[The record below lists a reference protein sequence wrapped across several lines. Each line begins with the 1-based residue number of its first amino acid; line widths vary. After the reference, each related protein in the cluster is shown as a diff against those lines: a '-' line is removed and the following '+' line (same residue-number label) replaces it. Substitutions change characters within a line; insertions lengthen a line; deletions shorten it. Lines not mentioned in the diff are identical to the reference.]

1 MNLEKL
7 FLEKTPLF
15 VFSSTRRLKHF
26 YLEQGEGFLPNAMS
40 MGSFFEQAFYIPNKK
55 KIPNSARLIL
65 MIDTIKAIAK
75 EKKSILEGLLLF
87 ENSFLGYLESTSFLF
102 DLFDE
107 LSSACI
113 KLNELSSKDIY
124 LDYEKHLEVLEMI
137 YDRYIKKLEGLG
149 FYDKIMQ
156 EKPAILKEFF
166 EHFSSIEW
174 HLDGFM
180 SVFERQC
187 LLEAAELVPITLHLS
202 CDKYNQKFL
211 EFLNLKLE
219 TDCDYS
225 IDFKTQ
231 KILSQTPKRQKIE
244 PKLYANS
251 SYLKQSALVLQTIE
265 EYLQKDNDPNKMA
278 IITPNA
284 DFLPFLKLLDK
295 NNNLNFAMGLGAKN
309 SPYYTELVKILEN
322 LETSG
327 FDLSTSPLLDLE
339 NLTLALLEQQSS
351 KEKAPL
357 KEAHSQIMHQYH
369 LLKDTLKNYSLK
381 DLLHLY
387 LQEFEANFRLDDSS
401 GGKIQVMDTLETR
414 GMQFDKI
421 VIVDFNETCV
431 PSLKDCDLFLNSAL
445 RKSLNLPTLLD
456 KKNLQKHYYYQL
468 FKNSKE
474 ITLSYIESETSK
486 VSNMLLEL
494 NLHIEPIKDA
504 YTLFAPSLSKD
515 YQEEEIK
522 AAIPKDF
529 SFSASSLNAFLT
541 CKRRFYYHYMKRFK
555 ESPKDESN
563 SAVGSLL
570 HELLKEAYEKDKNP
584 YVLEERLIW
593 LLETRENITP
603 KERLDTLVALKKIQA
618 FYLKEK
624 ERFNTKIKIL
634 DLEKSFETIIQGIV
648 FKGRIDRIDK
658 TADNEMILLDYKFKN
673 DLKLDNM
680 SKTQRGGLSPIE
692 IAQIST
698 DYQMAIEIA
707 QISTDYQ
714 MAIYAFAL
722 KNLGYKEPI
731 KAFFYDLRKG
741 ELLEED
747 ELILQAKMDH
757 LEFSLIPKL
766 KQEIDFEKT
775 SEAKDC
781 EYCSFKDMC
790 NR

>member
-7 FLEKTPLF
+7 FSQKTPLF

-40 MGSFFEQAFYIPNKK
+40 MGSFFEQAFYIPNQK

-113 KLNELSSKDIY
+113 KLNELSFKDIY

-137 YDRYIKKLEGLG
+137 YDRYVKKLEELG

-156 EKPAILKEFF
+156 KKPTILKEFF

-187 LLEAAELVPITLHLS
+187 LLEVAELVPITLHLS

-231 KILSQTPKRQKIE
+231 KILSQTFNDQKIE

-309 SPYYTELVKILEN
+309 SPYYTELVKILED
-322 LETSG
+322 LQTSG
-327 FDLSTSPLLDLE
+327 FDLSASPLLDLE
-339 NLTLALLEQQSS
+339 NLTLPLLEQQSS

-357 KEAHSQIMHQYH
+357 KETHSQIMHQYH
-369 LLKDTLKNYSLK
+369 LLKDTLQNYSLK

-401 GGKIQVMDTLETR
+401 GGKIRVMDTLETR

-421 VIVDFNETCV
+421 VVADFNETCV

-494 NLHIEPIKDA
+494 DLHIEPIKDA
-504 YTLFAPSLSKD
+504 YTLFAPSPLKD

-563 SAVGSLL
+563 STVGSLI

-584 YVLEERLIW
+584 YALEERLIQ
-593 LLETRENITP
+593 LLETKGNITP
-603 KERLDTLVALKKIQA
+603 KERLDTLIVLKKIQA
-618 FYLKEK
+618 FYVKEK
-624 ERFNTKIKIL
+624 ERFNAKIKIL
-634 DLEKSFETIIQGIV
+634 DLEKSFETTIQGV
-648 FKGRIDRIDK
+648 AFKGRIDRIDK
-658 TADNEMILLDYKFKN
+658 TADNEVILLDYKFKS

-680 SKTQRGGLSPIE
+680 SEKQRGGLSPIE
-692 IAQIST
+692 IAQIS
-698 DYQMAIEIA
+698 A
-707 QISTDYQ
+707 DYQ

-722 KNLGYKEPI
+722 KNLGYKGPI

-741 ELLEED
+741 KLLEEE
-747 ELILQAKMDH
+747 ELILQAKMDY
-757 LEFSLIPKL
+757 LKYSLIPKL

-775 SEAKDC
+775 PEVKDC

>member
-7 FLEKTPLF
+7 FSQKTPLF

-113 KLNELSSKDIY
+113 KLNELSFKDIY

-137 YDRYIKKLEGLG
+137 YDRYVKKLEELG

-187 LLEAAELVPITLHLS
+187 LLEVAELVPITLHLS

-231 KILSQTPKRQKIE
+231 KILSQTFNNQKIE

-251 SYLKQSALVLQTIE
+251 SYLKQGALVLQTIE

-309 SPYYTELVKILEN
+309 SPYYTELVKILED
-322 LETSG
+322 LQTSG
-327 FDLSTSPLLDLE
+327 FNLSGSALLDLE
-339 NLTLALLEQQSS
+339 NITLALLEQQSS

-369 LLKDTLKNYSLK
+369 LLKDTLQNYSLK

-401 GGKIQVMDTLETR
+401 GGKIRVMDTLETR

-474 ITLSYIESETSK
+474 MVLSYIESETSK
-486 VSNMLLEL
+486 ASNMLLEL
-494 NLHIEPIKDA
+494 DLHTEPIKDA
-504 YTLFAPSLSKD
+504 YTLFAPSPLKD

-529 SFSASSLNAFLT
+529 GFSASSLNAFLT

-584 YVLEERLIW
+584 YALEERLIW
-593 LLETRENITP
+593 LLETRENVTP
-603 KERLDTLVALKKIQA
+603 KERLDTLIALKKIQA

-624 ERFNTKIKIL
+624 ERFKAKIKIL

-658 TADNEMILLDYKFKN
+658 TADNEITLLDYKFKN

-680 SKTQRGGLSPIE
+680 SKTQRGGLSP
-692 IAQIST
+692 
-698 DYQMAIEIA
+698 IEIA

-747 ELILQAKMDH
+747 ELTLQAKMDH

-766 KQEIDFEKT
+766 KQEIVFEKT
-775 SEAKDC
+775 LEAKDC

>member
-55 KIPNSARLIL
+55 KIPNSARQIL

-113 KLNELSSKDIY
+113 KLNELSFKDIY

-137 YDRYIKKLEGLG
+137 YDRYIKKLEKLG

-231 KILSQTPKRQKIE
+231 KILSQTFNDQKIE

-251 SYLKQSALVLQTIE
+251 SYLKQGALVLQTIE

-284 DFLPFLKLLDK
+284 DFLPFLKLLDQ

-309 SPYYTELVKILEN
+309 SPYYTELVKILED
-322 LETSG
+322 LETSNLN
-327 FDLSTSPLLDLE
+327 LSGSALLDLE
-339 NLTLALLEQQSS
+339 NITLPLLEQQSS

-401 GGKIQVMDTLETR
+401 GGKIRVMDTLETR

-494 NLHIEPIKDA
+494 DLHIEPIKDA
-504 YTLFAPSLSKD
+504 YTLFAPSPLKD

-522 AAIPKDF
+522 ATIPKDF
-529 SFSASSLNAFLT
+529 GFSASSLNAFLT

-555 ESPKDESN
+555 ESPKDENN

-570 HELLKEAYEKDKNP
+570 HELLKEAYKKDKNP

-624 ERFNTKIKIL
+624 ERFNTEITIL
-634 DLEKSFETIIQGIV
+634 DLEKSFETIIQGVV

-658 TADNEMILLDYKFKN
+658 TADNEIILLDYKFKS

-680 SKTQRGGLSPIE
+680 SKTQREGLSPK
-692 IAQIST
+692 
-698 DYQMAIEIA
+698 EIA

-714 MAIYAFAL
+714 MAIYACAL
-722 KNLGYKEPI
+722 KNLGYKGPI

-741 ELLEED
+741 ELVEED

-775 SEAKDC
+775 LEVKDC

>member
-55 KIPNSARLIL
+55 KIPKSVRQIL

-113 KLNELSSKDIY
+113 KLNELSFKDIY

-137 YDRYIKKLEGLG
+137 YDRYIKKLEELG

-231 KILSQTPKRQKIE
+231 KILSQTFNDQKIE

-251 SYLKQSALVLQTIE
+251 SYLKQGALVLQTIE

-284 DFLPFLKLLDK
+284 DFLPFLKLLDQ

-309 SPYYTELVKILEN
+309 SPYYTELVKILEDLQTSDYN
-322 LETSG
+322 LSESA
-327 FDLSTSPLLDLE
+327 LLDLE

-357 KEAHSQIMHQYH
+357 KEVHSQIMHQYH

-401 GGKIQVMDTLETR
+401 GGKIRVMDTLETR

-445 RKSLNLPTLLD
+445 RQSLNLPTLLD

-474 ITLSYIESETSK
+474 MALSYIESETSK
-486 VSNMLLEL
+486 ASNMLLEL
-494 NLHIEPIKDA
+494 DLHTEPIKDA
-504 YTLFAPSLSKD
+504 YTLFAPTPLKD

-584 YVLEERLIW
+584 YALEERLIW

-603 KERLDTLVALKKIQA
+603 KERLDTLIALKKIQA
-618 FYLKEK
+618 FYVKEK

-634 DLEKSFETIIQGIV
+634 DLEKSFETIIQGV
-648 FKGRIDRIDK
+648 AFKGRIDRIDK
-658 TADNEMILLDYKFKN
+658 TADNEIILLDYKFKN

-680 SKTQRGGLSPIE
+680 TKRN
-692 IAQIST
+692 
-698 DYQMAIEIA
+698 
-707 QISTDYQ
+707 YQ

-747 ELILQAKMDH
+747 ELTLQAKMDH

-775 SEAKDC
+775 LEIKDC

>member
-7 FLEKTPLF
+7 FSQKNPLF

-107 LSSACI
+107 ISSACI

-137 YDRYIKKLEGLG
+137 YDRYVKKLEELG

-156 EKPAILKEFF
+156 EKPTILKEFF

-174 HLDGFM
+174 YLDGFM

-187 LLEAAELVPITLHLS
+187 LLEVAELVPITLHLS

-219 TDCDYS
+219 TDCNYS

-231 KILSQTPKRQKIE
+231 KILSQTFNDQKIE

-327 FDLSTSPLLDLE
+327 FDLSASPLLDLE

-401 GGKIQVMDTLETR
+401 GGKIRVMDTLETR
-414 GMQFDKI
+414 GMQFDKV

-486 VSNMLLEL
+486 ASNMLLEL
-494 NLHIEPIKDA
+494 DLHIEPIKDA
-504 YTLFAPSLSKD
+504 YTLFAPSPLKD

-529 SFSASSLNAFLT
+529 NFSASSLNAFLT

-584 YVLEERLIW
+584 YALEERLIW

-603 KERLDTLVALKKIQA
+603 KERLDTLIALKKIQA

-624 ERFNTKIKIL
+624 ERFKAKIKIL
-634 DLEKSFETIIQGIV
+634 DLEKSFETIIQGV
-648 FKGRIDRIDK
+648 LFKGRIDRIDK
-658 TADNEMILLDYKFKN
+658 TADNEIVLLDYKFKSE
-673 DLKLDNM
+673 LKLDNM
-680 SKTQRGGLSPIE
+680 SEKQRESLSPIE
-692 IAQIST
+692 IAQIS
-698 DYQMAIEIA
+698 A
-707 QISTDYQ
+707 DYQ

-722 KNLGYKEPI
+722 KNLGYKGPI

-741 ELLEED
+741 ELVEED
-747 ELILQAKMDH
+747 ELTLQAKMDH

-775 SEAKDC
+775 LEAKDC

>member
-7 FLEKTPLF
+7 FLEKAPLF

-26 YLEQGEGFLPNAMS
+26 YLEQGEGFLPSAMS
-40 MGSFFEQAFYIPNKK
+40 MGGFFEQAFYIPNKK

-137 YDRYIKKLEGLG
+137 YNRYIKKLEGLG

-174 HLDGFM
+174 HLDGFI

-231 KILSQTPKRQKIE
+231 KILSQTFNDQKIE

-265 EYLQKDNDPNKMA
+265 EYLQQDNDPNKMA

-284 DFLPFLKLLDK
+284 DFLPFLKLLDR

-309 SPYYTELVKILEN
+309 SPYYTELVKILED
-322 LETSG
+322 LETGG
-327 FDLSTSPLLDLE
+327 FDLSASPLLDLE

-351 KEKAPL
+351 KEKVPL
-357 KEAHSQIMHQYH
+357 KEVHSQIMHQYH
-369 LLKDTLKNYSLK
+369 LLKDMLQNYSLK

-401 GGKIQVMDTLETR
+401 GGKIRVMDTLETR

-494 NLHIEPIKDA
+494 NLPIEPIKDA
-504 YTLFAPSLSKD
+504 YTLFAPSPLKD

-658 TADNEMILLDYKFKN
+658 TADNEIILLDYKFKN

-680 SKTQRGGLSPIE
+680 SKTQRGGLSP
-692 IAQIST
+692 
-698 DYQMAIEIA
+698 IEIA

-747 ELILQAKMDH
+747 ELTLQAKMH
-757 LEFSLIPKL
+757 YLEFSLIPKL

>member
-7 FLEKTPLF
+7 FSQKTPLF

-26 YLEQGEGFLPNAMS
+26 YLEQGEGFLPSAMS

-55 KIPNSARLIL
+55 KIPNSTRQIL

-137 YDRYIKKLEGLG
+137 YDRYVKKLEELG

-156 EKPAILKEFF
+156 EKPTILKEFF

-174 HLDGFM
+174 YLDGFM

-187 LLEAAELVPITLHLS
+187 LLEVAELVPITLHLS

-231 KILSQTPKRQKIE
+231 KILSQTFNNQKIE

-251 SYLKQSALVLQTIE
+251 SYLKQGALVLQTIE

-284 DFLPFLKLLDK
+284 DFLPFLKLLDQ

-309 SPYYTELVKILEN
+309 SPYYTELVKILED
-322 LETSG
+322 LQTSD

-339 NLTLALLEQQSS
+339 SLTLALLEQQSS

-357 KEAHSQIMHQYH
+357 KEVHSQIMHQYH
-369 LLKDTLKNYSLK
+369 LLKDTLKNYNLK

-401 GGKIQVMDTLETR
+401 GGKIRVMDTLETR

-486 VSNMLLEL
+486 ASNMLLEL

-504 YTLFAPSLSKD
+504 YTLFAPSPLKD

-555 ESPKDESN
+555 ESPKDENN

-593 LLETRENITP
+593 LLETRKNITP

-624 ERFNTKIKIL
+624 ERFKAKIKIL
-634 DLEKSFETIIQGIV
+634 DLEKSFETIIQGVV

-658 TADNEMILLDYKFKN
+658 TADNEIILLDYKFKS

-680 SKTQRGGLSPIE
+680 SKTQRGGLSP
-692 IAQIST
+692 
-698 DYQMAIEIA
+698 IEIA

-741 ELLEED
+741 ELVEED

-775 SEAKDC
+775 LEVKDC

>member
-40 MGSFFEQAFYIPNKK
+40 MGNFFEQAFYIPNKK
-55 KIPNSARLIL
+55 KIPNSVRQIL

-137 YDRYIKKLEGLG
+137 YDRYVKKLEELG

-156 EKPAILKEFF
+156 EKPTILKEFF

-174 HLDGFM
+174 YLDGFM

-187 LLEAAELVPITLHLS
+187 LLEVAELVPITLHLS

-231 KILSQTPKRQKIE
+231 KILSQTFNDQKIE

-251 SYLKQSALVLQTIE
+251 SYLKQGALVLQTIE

-309 SPYYTELVKILEN
+309 SPYYTELVKILED

-327 FDLSTSPLLDLE
+327 FDLSASPLLDLE
-339 NLTLALLEQQSS
+339 NLTLPLLEQQSS

-369 LLKDTLKNYSLK
+369 LLKNTLKNYSLK

-401 GGKIQVMDTLETR
+401 GGKIRVMDTLETR

-474 ITLSYIESETSK
+474 VVLSYIESETSK
-486 VSNMLLEL
+486 ASNMLLEL

-504 YTLFAPSLSKD
+504 YTLFAPSPLKD

-555 ESPKDESN
+555 ESPKDENN
-563 SAVGSLL
+563 STVGSLL
-570 HELLKEAYEKDKNP
+570 HELLKEAYKKDKNP
-584 YVLEERLIW
+584 YSLEERLIQF
-593 LLETRENITP
+593 LETRENITP
-603 KERLDTLVALKKIQA
+603 KERLDTLVVLKKIQA

-624 ERFNTKIKIL
+624 ERFNAKIKIL
-634 DLEKSFETIIQGIV
+634 DLEKSFETIIQGVV

-658 TADNEMILLDYKFKN
+658 TADNEIILLDYKFKS

-680 SKTQRGGLSPIE
+680 SKTQREGLSP
-692 IAQIST
+692 
-698 DYQMAIEIA
+698 IEIA

-747 ELILQAKMDH
+747 ELTLQAKMDH

-775 SEAKDC
+775 LEVKDC

>member
-7 FLEKTPLF
+7 FLEKAPLF

-55 KIPNSARLIL
+55 KIPNNARLIL

-113 KLNELSSKDIY
+113 KPNELSSKDIY

-137 YDRYIKKLEGLG
+137 YDCYIKKLEELG

-156 EKPAILKEFF
+156 EKPTILKEFF

-187 LLEAAELVPITLHLS
+187 LLEVAELVPITLHLS

-231 KILSQTPKRQKIE
+231 KILSQTFNDQKIE

-251 SYLKQSALVLQTIE
+251 SYLKQGALVLQTIE

-322 LETSG
+322 LETSDL
-327 FDLSTSPLLDLE
+327 DLSGSALLDLE
-339 NLTLALLEQQSS
+339 NITLALLEQQSS

-357 KEAHSQIMHQYH
+357 KEVHSQIMHQYH

-401 GGKIQVMDTLETR
+401 GGKIRVMDTLETR

-445 RKSLNLPTLLD
+445 RQSLNLPTLLD

-486 VSNMLLEL
+486 ASNMLLEL
-494 NLHIEPIKDA
+494 NLHTEPVKDA
-504 YTLFAPSLSKD
+504 YTLFAPSPLKD

-555 ESPKDESN
+555 ESPKDENN

-570 HELLKEAYEKDKNP
+570 HELLKEAYEKYKTP
-584 YVLEERLIW
+584 HLLEERLIW

-618 FYLKEK
+618 FYKKER
-624 ERFNTKIKIL
+624 ERFNAEITIL
-634 DLEKSFETIIQGIV
+634 DLEKSFETIIQGVI

-658 TADNEMILLDYKFKN
+658 TADNEIILLDYKFKS

-680 SKTQRGGLSPIE
+680 SEKQRKSLSP
-692 IAQIST
+692 
-698 DYQMAIEIA
+698 IEIA

-747 ELILQAKMDH
+747 ELQAKMDH

-775 SEAKDC
+775 LEVKDC

>member
-26 YLEQGEGFLPNAMS
+26 YLEQGEGFLPSAMS

-55 KIPNSARLIL
+55 KIPNSTRQIL

-137 YDRYIKKLEGLG
+137 YKRYTKKLEELG

-156 EKPAILKEFF
+156 EKPTILKEFF

-180 SVFERQC
+180 SVFEKQC
-187 LLEAAELVPITLHLS
+187 LLEVAELVPITLHLS
-202 CDKYNQKFL
+202 CDKYNQRFL

-251 SYLKQSALVLQTIE
+251 SYLKQSALVLQSIE

-309 SPYYTELVKILEN
+309 SPYYTELVKILED

-327 FDLSTSPLLDLE
+327 FDLSASPLLDLE

-401 GGKIQVMDTLETR
+401 GGKIRVMDTLETR

-474 ITLSYIESETSK
+474 MALSYIESETSK

-494 NLHIEPIKDA
+494 DLPIEPIKDA
-504 YTLFAPSLSKD
+504 YTLFESTPLKD

-563 SAVGSLL
+563 STIGSLL

-584 YVLEERLIW
+584 YALEERLIQ
-593 LLETRENITP
+593 LLETKGNITP
-603 KERLDTLVALKKIQA
+603 KERLDTLIALKKIQA
-618 FYLKEK
+618 FYVKEK
-624 ERFNTKIKIL
+624 ERFKAKIKIL
-634 DLEKSFETIIQGIV
+634 DLEKSFETTIQGV
-648 FKGRIDRIDK
+648 AFKGHIDRIDK
-658 TADNEMILLDYKFKN
+658 TADNEIILLDYKFKN

-680 SKTQRGGLSPIE
+680 SEKQRGDLSPIE
-692 IAQIST
+692 IAQIS
-698 DYQMAIEIA
+698 A
-707 QISTDYQ
+707 DYQ

-722 KNLGYKEPI
+722 KNLGYREPI

-747 ELILQAKMDH
+747 ELVLQAKMDH

-775 SEAKDC
+775 LEVKDC

>member
-26 YLEQGEGFLPNAMS
+26 YLEQGEGFLPSAMS

-55 KIPNSARLIL
+55 KIPNSARQIL

-137 YDRYIKKLEGLG
+137 YDRYIKKLEKLG

-156 EKPAILKEFF
+156 KKPTILKEFF

-231 KILSQTPKRQKIE
+231 KILSQTFNDQKIE

-251 SYLKQSALVLQTIE
+251 GYLKQGALVLQTIE

-309 SPYYTELVKILEN
+309 SPYYTELVKILED

-327 FDLSTSPLLDLE
+327 FDLSASPLLDLE
-339 NLTLALLEQQSS
+339 SLTLPLLEQQSS

-357 KEAHSQIMHQYH
+357 KEVHSQIMHQYH
-369 LLKDTLKNYSLK
+369 LLKNTLKNYSLK

-401 GGKIQVMDTLETR
+401 GGKIRVMDTLETR

-486 VSNMLLEL
+486 ASNMLLEL
-494 NLHIEPIKDA
+494 NLHTEPIKDA
-504 YTLFAPSLSKD
+504 YTLFAPSPLKD

-563 SAVGSLL
+563 STVGSLL

-584 YVLEERLIW
+584 YALEERLIW

-603 KERLDTLVALKKIQA
+603 KERLDTLAALKKIQA

-634 DLEKSFETIIQGIV
+634 DLEKSFETIIQGVV

-658 TADNEMILLDYKFKN
+658 TADNEIILLDYKFKS

-680 SKTQRGGLSPIE
+680 SKTQRGGLSP
-692 IAQIST
+692 
-698 DYQMAIEIA
+698 IEIA

-747 ELILQAKMDH
+747 ELILQAKIDH

-775 SEAKDC
+775 LEAKDC

>member
-7 FLEKTPLF
+7 FSQKTPLF

-55 KIPNSARLIL
+55 KIPNSARQIL

-75 EKKSILEGLLLF
+75 EKKSLLEGLLLF

-137 YDRYIKKLEGLG
+137 YKRYIKKLEELG

-156 EKPAILKEFF
+156 EKPTILKEFF

-187 LLEAAELVPITLHLS
+187 LLEAAELAPITLHLS

-401 GGKIQVMDTLETR
+401 GGKIRVMDTLETR

-555 ESPKDESN
+555 ESPKDKSN

-584 YVLEERLIW
+584 YALEERLIQ

-603 KERLDTLVALKKIQA
+603 KERLDTLIALKKIQA

-634 DLEKSFETIIQGIV
+634 DLEKSFETTIQGVI

-658 TADNEMILLDYKFKN
+658 TADNEIILLDYKFKS

-680 SKTQRGGLSPIE
+680 NKTQRGGLS
-692 IAQIST
+692 S
-698 DYQMAIEIA
+698 IEIA

-722 KNLGYKEPI
+722 KNLGYKGPI

-775 SEAKDC
+775 LEAKDC

>member
-7 FLEKTPLF
+7 FLEKSSLF

-26 YLEQGEGFLPNAMS
+26 YLEQGEGFLPSAMS
-40 MGSFFEQAFYIPNKK
+40 MGSFFEQAFYIPNQK
-55 KIPNSARLIL
+55 KIPKSVRQIL

-75 EKKSILEGLLLF
+75 EKKSALEGLLLF

-113 KLNELSSKDIY
+113 KLNELSFKDIY

-137 YDRYIKKLEGLG
+137 YDRYVKKLEELG

-156 EKPAILKEFF
+156 KKPTILKEFF

-187 LLEAAELVPITLHLS
+187 LLEVAELVPITLHLS

-231 KILSQTPKRQKIE
+231 KILSQTFNDQKIE

-251 SYLKQSALVLQTIE
+251 SYLKQGALVLQTIE
-265 EYLQKDNDPNKMA
+265 EYLQENNDPNKMA

-284 DFLPFLKLLDK
+284 DFLPFLKLLDR

-309 SPYYTELVKILEN
+309 SPYYTELVKILED
-322 LETSG
+322 LETSDL
-327 FDLSTSPLLDLE
+327 DLSGSALLDLE
-339 NLTLALLEQQSS
+339 NLTIPLLEQQSS

-401 GGKIQVMDTLETR
+401 GGKIRVMDTLETR

-421 VIVDFNETCV
+421 VVADFNETCV

-474 ITLSYIESETSK
+474 VALSYIESETSK

-494 NLHIEPIKDA
+494 DLHIEPIKDA
-504 YTLFAPSLSKD
+504 YTLFETSPLKD

-555 ESPKDESN
+555 ETPKDESN

-570 HELLKEAYEKDKNP
+570 HELLKEAYEKDKTP
-584 YVLEERLIW
+584 YALEERLIW

-624 ERFNTKIKIL
+624 ERFNAKIKIL
-634 DLEKSFETIIQGIV
+634 DLEKSFETIIQGV
-648 FKGRIDRIDK
+648 TFKGRIDRIDK
-658 TADNEMILLDYKFKN
+658 DANNEIILLDYKFKS

-680 SKTQRGGLSPIE
+680 SEKQKKSLNP
-692 IAQIST
+692 
-698 DYQMAIEIA
+698 IEIA

-722 KNLGYKEPI
+722 KNLGYKDPI

-775 SEAKDC
+775 LEVKDC

>member
-7 FLEKTPLF
+7 FSQKTPLF

-55 KIPNSARLIL
+55 KIPNSARQIL
-65 MIDTIKAIAK
+65 MIGTIKAIAK

-137 YDRYIKKLEGLG
+137 YKRYIKKLEELG

-156 EKPAILKEFF
+156 EKPTILKEFF

-187 LLEAAELVPITLHLS
+187 LLEVAELVPITLHLS
-202 CDKYNQKFL
+202 CDQYNQKFL

-231 KILSQTPKRQKIE
+231 KILSQTPKHQKIE

-309 SPYYTELVKILEN
+309 SPYYTELVKTLED

-327 FDLSTSPLLDLE
+327 FDLSASPLLDLE
-339 NLTLALLEQQSS
+339 NLTLTLLEQQSS
-351 KEKAPL
+351 KEKASL
-357 KEAHSQIMHQYH
+357 KEVHSQIMHQYH
-369 LLKDTLKNYSLK
+369 LLKDTLTNYSLK

-401 GGKIQVMDTLETR
+401 GGKIRVMDTLETR

-474 ITLSYIESETSK
+474 MVLSYIESETSK

-504 YTLFAPSLSKD
+504 YTLFESTPLKD

-522 AAIPKDF
+522 ATIPKDF

-541 CKRRFYYHYMKRFK
+541 CKRRFYYHYIKRFK

-563 SAVGSLL
+563 SAIGSLL

-584 YVLEERLIW
+584 YALEERLIQ
-593 LLETRENITP
+593 LLETRGNITP
-603 KERLDTLVALKKIQA
+603 KERLDTLIALKKIQA
-618 FYLKEK
+618 FYVKEK
-624 ERFNTKIKIL
+624 ERFHAKIKIL
-634 DLEKSFETIIQGIV
+634 DLEKSFETTIQGV
-648 FKGRIDRIDK
+648 AFKGRIDRIDK
-658 TADNEMILLDYKFKN
+658 TADNEIVLLDYKFKSE
-673 DLKLDNM
+673 LRLDNM
-680 SKTQRGGLSPIE
+680 SEKQRGSLSPIE
-692 IAQIST
+692 IAQIS
-698 DYQMAIEIA
+698 A
-707 QISTDYQ
+707 DYQ

-722 KNLGYKEPI
+722 KNLGYKGPI

-741 ELLEED
+741 KLLEE
-747 ELILQAKMDH
+747 EPVLQAKMDY
-757 LEFSLIPKL
+757 LKSSLIPKL

-775 SEAKDC
+775 LEVKDC

>member
-7 FLEKTPLF
+7 FLEKAPLF

-40 MGSFFEQAFYIPNKK
+40 MGSFFEQAFYISNQK
-55 KIPNSARLIL
+55 KIPKNVRQIL

-75 EKKSILEGLLLF
+75 EKKSALEGLLLF

-113 KLNELSSKDIY
+113 KLNELSFKDIY

-137 YDRYIKKLEGLG
+137 YDRYVKKLEELG

-156 EKPAILKEFF
+156 KKPTILKEFF

-187 LLEAAELVPITLHLS
+187 LLEVAELVPITLHLS

-211 EFLNLKLE
+211 EFLSLKLE

-231 KILSQTPKRQKIE
+231 KILSQTFNDQKIE

-251 SYLKQSALVLQTIE
+251 SYLKQGALVLQTIE
-265 EYLQKDNDPNKMA
+265 EYLQENNDPNKMA

-284 DFLPFLKLLDK
+284 DFLPFLKLLDR

-309 SPYYTELVKILEN
+309 SPYYTELVKILED
-322 LETSG
+322 LETS
-327 FDLSTSPLLDLE
+327 DPNLSGSALLDLE
-339 NLTLALLEQQSS
+339 NITLALLEQQSS

-401 GGKIQVMDTLETR
+401 GGKIRVMDTLETR

-421 VIVDFNETCV
+421 VVADFNETCV

-474 ITLSYIESETSK
+474 VALSYIESETSK
-486 VSNMLLEL
+486 ASSMLLEL
-494 NLHIEPIKDA
+494 DLHIEPIKDA
-504 YTLFAPSLSKD
+504 YTLFETSPIKE

-541 CKRRFYYHYMKRFK
+541 CKRRFYYHYIKRFK
-555 ESPKDESN
+555 ETPKDESN

-570 HELLKEAYEKDKNP
+570 HELLKEAYEKDKTP
-584 YVLEERLIW
+584 YSLEERLIW
-593 LLETRENITP
+593 LLETRENVTP

-624 ERFNTKIKIL
+624 ERFNAKIKIL
-634 DLEKSFETIIQGIV
+634 DLEKSFETIIQGVI

-658 TADNEMILLDYKFKN
+658 DANNEIVLLDYKFKS

-698 DYQMAIEIA
+698 DYQMAI
-707 QISTDYQ
+707 YVR
-714 MAIYAFAL
+714 AL

-775 SEAKDC
+775 LEVKDC

>member
-40 MGSFFEQAFYIPNKK
+40 MGNFFEQAFYIPNKK
-55 KIPNSARLIL
+55 KIPNSVRQIL

-137 YDRYIKKLEGLG
+137 YDRYVKKLEELG

-156 EKPAILKEFF
+156 EKPTILKEFF

-174 HLDGFM
+174 YLDGFM

-187 LLEAAELVPITLHLS
+187 LLEVAELVPITLHLS

-231 KILSQTPKRQKIE
+231 KILSQTFNDQKIE

-251 SYLKQSALVLQTIE
+251 SYLKQGALVLQTIE

-309 SPYYTELVKILEN
+309 SPYYTELVKILED

-327 FDLSTSPLLDLE
+327 FDLSASPLLDLE
-339 NLTLALLEQQSS
+339 NLTLPLLEQQSS

-369 LLKDTLKNYSLK
+369 LLKNTLKNYSLK

-401 GGKIQVMDTLETR
+401 GGKIRVMDTLETR

-474 ITLSYIESETSK
+474 VVLSYIESETSK
-486 VSNMLLEL
+486 ASNMLLEL

-504 YTLFAPSLSKD
+504 YTLFAPSPLKD

-555 ESPKDESN
+555 ESPKDENN

-584 YVLEERLIW
+584 YALEERLIW

-603 KERLDTLVALKKIQA
+603 KERLDALVALKKIQA
-618 FYLKEK
+618 FYKKEQQ
-624 ERFNTKIKIL
+624 RFNTKIKIL
-634 DLEKSFETIIQGIV
+634 DLEKSFETIIQGVI

-658 TADNEMILLDYKFKN
+658 TADNEIILLDYKFKS

-680 SKTQRGGLSPIE
+680 SKTQREELSP
-692 IAQIST
+692 
-698 DYQMAIEIA
+698 IEIA

-747 ELILQAKMDH
+747 ELTLQAKMYH

-766 KQEIDFEKT
+766 KQEVDFEKT
-775 SEAKDC
+775 LEAKDC

>member
-7 FLEKTPLF
+7 FLEKAPLF

-40 MGSFFEQAFYIPNKK
+40 MGSFFEQAFYIPNQK
-55 KIPNSARLIL
+55 KIPKSVHQIL

-75 EKKSILEGLLLF
+75 EKKSVLEGLLLF

-113 KLNELSSKDIY
+113 KLNELSFKDIY

-137 YDRYIKKLEGLG
+137 YDRYVKKLEELG

-156 EKPAILKEFF
+156 KKPTILKEFF

-187 LLEAAELVPITLHLS
+187 LLEVAELVPITLHLS

-231 KILSQTPKRQKIE
+231 KILSQTFNDQKIE

-251 SYLKQSALVLQTIE
+251 NYLKQSALVLQTIE

-278 IITPNA
+278 IVTPNA

-309 SPYYTELVKILEN
+309 SPYYTELVKILED
-322 LETSG
+322 LETSDL
-327 FDLSTSPLLDLE
+327 DLSGSALLDLE
-339 NLTLALLEQQSS
+339 NITLALLEQQSS
-351 KEKAPL
+351 KEKVPL

-401 GGKIQVMDTLETR
+401 GGKIRVMDTLETR

-421 VIVDFNETCV
+421 VVADFNETCV

-474 ITLSYIESETSK
+474 VALSYIESETSK
-486 VSNMLLEL
+486 ASSMLLEL
-494 NLHIEPIKDA
+494 DLHIEPIKDA
-504 YTLFAPSLSKD
+504 YTLFAPSPLKD

-555 ESPKDESN
+555 ESPKDENN

-584 YVLEERLIW
+584 HALEERLIW

-624 ERFNTKIKIL
+624 ERFNAKIKIL
-634 DLEKSFETIIQGIV
+634 DLEKSFETIIQGVI

-658 TADNEMILLDYKFKN
+658 TADNEIILLDYKFKN

-680 SKTQRGGLSPIE
+680 SKTQRGDLSP
-692 IAQIST
+692 
-698 DYQMAIEIA
+698 IEIA

-747 ELILQAKMDH
+747 ELTLQAKMDH

-775 SEAKDC
+775 LEVKDC

>member
-26 YLEQGEGFLPNAMS
+26 YLEQGEGFLPSAMS

-55 KIPNSARLIL
+55 KIPNSARQIL

-137 YDRYIKKLEGLG
+137 YDCYIKKLEELG

-156 EKPAILKEFF
+156 EKPTILKEFF

-309 SPYYTELVKILEN
+309 SPYYTELVKILED
-322 LETSG
+322 LQKSG
-327 FDLSTSPLLDLE
+327 FDLSASPLLDLE

-401 GGKIQVMDTLETR
+401 GGKIRVMDTLETR

-474 ITLSYIESETSK
+474 MVLSYIESETSK

-494 NLHIEPIKDA
+494 DLPIEPIKDA
-504 YTLFAPSLSKD
+504 YTLFAPTPLKD

-541 CKRRFYYHYMKRFK
+541 CKCRFYYHYIKRFK

-563 SAVGSLL
+563 STVGSLL

-584 YVLEERLIW
+584 YTLEERLVQ
-593 LLETRENITP
+593 LLKTRENITP
-603 KERLDTLVALKKIQA
+603 KERLDALVALKKIQA
-618 FYLKEK
+618 FYVKEK
-624 ERFNTKIKIL
+624 ERFKAKIKIL
-634 DLEKSFETIIQGIV
+634 DLEKSFETTIQGV
-648 FKGRIDRIDK
+648 AFKGRIDRIDK
-658 TADNEMILLDYKFKN
+658 TADNEIILLDYKFKS

-680 SKTQRGGLSPIE
+680 SKTQRGGLGPIE
-692 IAQIST
+692 IAQIR
-698 DYQMAIEIA
+698 
-707 QISTDYQ
+707 TDYQ

-722 KNLGYKEPI
+722 KNLGYKGPI

-741 ELLEED
+741 ELVEE
-747 ELILQAKMDH
+747 EEPILQAKMH
-757 LEFSLIPKL
+757 YLESSLIPKL
-766 KQEIDFEKT
+766 KQEMVFEKT
-775 SEAKDC
+775 PEVKDC

>member
-7 FLEKTPLF
+7 FLEKAPLF

-26 YLEQGEGFLPNAMS
+26 YLEQGEGFLPSAMS
-40 MGSFFEQAFYIPNKK
+40 MGGFFEQAFYIPNKK

-137 YDRYIKKLEGLG
+137 YNRYIKKLEGLG

-231 KILSQTPKRQKIE
+231 KILSQTFNDQKIE

-265 EYLQKDNDPNKMA
+265 EYLQQDNDPNKMA

-309 SPYYTELVKILEN
+309 SPYYTELVKILED
-322 LETSG
+322 LETGG
-327 FDLSTSPLLDLE
+327 FDLSASPLLDLE
-339 NLTLALLEQQSS
+339 NLTLPLLEQQSS

-369 LLKDTLKNYSLK
+369 LLKDALQNYSLK

-401 GGKIQVMDTLETR
+401 GGKIRVMDTLETR
-414 GMQFDKI
+414 GMQFDKV

-474 ITLSYIESETSK
+474 MALSYIESETSK

-494 NLHIEPIKDA
+494 DLPIEPIKDA
-504 YTLFAPSLSKD
+504 YTLFAPTPLKD

-522 AAIPKDF
+522 ATIPKDF
-529 SFSASSLNAFLT
+529 SFSTSSLNAFLT
-541 CKRRFYYHYMKRFK
+541 CKRRFYYHYIKRFK

-584 YVLEERLIW
+584 YALEERLVQ
-593 LLETRENITP
+593 LLKTRENITP
-603 KERLDTLVALKKIQA
+603 KERLDTLIALKKIQA
-618 FYLKEK
+618 FYVKEK
-624 ERFNTKIKIL
+624 ERFKAKIKIL
-634 DLEKSFETIIQGIV
+634 DLEKSFETTIQGVV

-658 TADNEMILLDYKFKN
+658 TADNEMILLDYKFKSE
-673 DLKLDNM
+673 LKLDNM
-680 SKTQRGGLSPIE
+680 SKNQREGLSPIE

-698 DYQMAIEIA
+698 DYQ

-714 MAIYAFAL
+714 MAVYAFAL
-722 KNLGYKEPI
+722 KNLGYKGPI

-741 ELLEED
+741 ELLEE
-747 ELILQAKMDH
+747 EGLTLQAKMDH

-766 KQEIDFEKT
+766 KQEIVFEKT
-775 SEAKDC
+775 LEVKDC

>member
-137 YDRYIKKLEGLG
+137 YERYIKKLEELG

-309 SPYYTELVKILEN
+309 SPYYTELVKISED

-327 FDLSTSPLLDLE
+327 FDLSASPLLDLE
-339 NLTLALLEQQSS
+339 NLTLTLLEQQSS

-401 GGKIQVMDTLETR
+401 GGKIRVMDTLETR

-494 NLHIEPIKDA
+494 NLNIAPIKDA
-504 YTLFAPSLSKD
+504 YTLFAPSPLKD

-584 YVLEERLIW
+584 YALEERLIW

-624 ERFNTKIKIL
+624 ERFKAKITIL
-634 DLEKSFETIIQGIV
+634 DLEKSFETIIQGVV

-658 TADNEMILLDYKFKN
+658 TADNEIILLDYKFKS

-680 SKTQRGGLSPIE
+680 SKTQREGLSPIE
-692 IAQIST
+692 IAQIR
-698 DYQMAIEIA
+698 
-707 QISTDYQ
+707 TDYQ

-741 ELLEED
+741 ELVEED

-775 SEAKDC
+775 LEAKDC

>member
-55 KIPNSARLIL
+55 KIPNSVRQIL

-137 YDRYIKKLEGLG
+137 YDCYIKKLEELG

-187 LLEAAELVPITLHLS
+187 LLEVAELVPITLHLS

-284 DFLPFLKLLDK
+284 DFLPFLKLLDR

-309 SPYYTELVKILEN
+309 SPYYTELVKILED
-322 LETSG
+322 LQTSD
-327 FDLSTSPLLDLE
+327 FDLSASPLLDLE
-339 NLTLALLEQQSS
+339 NITLALLEQQSS

-369 LLKDTLKNYSLK
+369 LLKDTLQNYSLK
-381 DLLHLY
+381 DLLLLY

-401 GGKIQVMDTLETR
+401 GGKIRVMDTLETR

-486 VSNMLLEL
+486 ASNMLLEL
-494 NLHIEPIKDA
+494 NLHTEPIKDA
-504 YTLFAPSLSKD
+504 YTLFAPSPLKD

-563 SAVGSLL
+563 STVGSLL

-603 KERLDTLVALKKIQA
+603 KERLDTLIALKKIQA

-634 DLEKSFETIIQGIV
+634 DLEKSFETIIQGVI

-658 TADNEMILLDYKFKN
+658 TADNEIILLDYKFKN

-680 SKTQRGGLSPIE
+680 SKTQREGLSP
-692 IAQIST
+692 
-698 DYQMAIEIA
+698 IEIA

-747 ELILQAKMDH
+747 ELTLQAKMDH

-775 SEAKDC
+775 LEVKDC

>member
-55 KIPNSARLIL
+55 KIPNSARQIL

-113 KLNELSSKDIY
+113 KLNELSFKDIY

-137 YDRYIKKLEGLG
+137 YDRYIKKLEKLG

-187 LLEAAELVPITLHLS
+187 LLEVAELVPITLHLS

-284 DFLPFLKLLDK
+284 DFLPFLKLLDQ

-309 SPYYTELVKILEN
+309 SPYYTELVKILED

-327 FDLSTSPLLDLE
+327 FNLSASPLLDLE
-339 NLTLALLEQQSS
+339 SLTLPLLEQQSS

-401 GGKIQVMDTLETR
+401 GGKIRVMDTLETR

-474 ITLSYIESETSK
+474 IVLSYIESETSK

-494 NLHIEPIKDA
+494 DLHIEPIKDA
-504 YTLFAPSLSKD
+504 YTLFAPSPLKD

-584 YVLEERLIW
+584 YALEERLIW

-618 FYLKEK
+618 FYVKEK
-624 ERFNTKIKIL
+624 ERFKAKIKIL
-634 DLEKSFETIIQGIV
+634 DLEKSFETTIQGV
-648 FKGRIDRIDK
+648 AFKGCIDRIDK
-658 TADNEMILLDYKFKN
+658 TADNKIILLDYKFKS

-680 SKTQRGGLSPIE
+680 SKKQRGGLSPIE

-698 DYQMAIEIA
+698 DYQM
-707 QISTDYQ
+707 T
-714 MAIYAFAL
+714 IYAFAL
-722 KNLGYKEPI
+722 KNLGYKGPI

-757 LEFSLIPKL
+757 LEYSLIPKL

-775 SEAKDC
+775 LEVKDC

>member
-26 YLEQGEGFLPNAMS
+26 YLEQGEGFLPSAMS
-40 MGSFFEQAFYIPNKK
+40 MGSFFEQAFYIPDKK
-55 KIPNSARLIL
+55 KIPKNARLIL

-231 KILSQTPKRQKIE
+231 KILSQTFNDQKIE

-327 FDLSTSPLLDLE
+327 FDLSASPLLDLE
-339 NLTLALLEQQSS
+339 SLTLALLEQQSS

-401 GGKIQVMDTLETR
+401 GGKIRVMDTLETR

-486 VSNMLLEL
+486 ASNMLLEL
-494 NLHIEPIKDA
+494 DLHTEPIKDA
-504 YTLFAPSLSKD
+504 YTLFAPSPLKD

-555 ESPKDESN
+555 ESPKDENN

-570 HELLKEAYEKDKNP
+570 HELLKEVYEKDKNP
-584 YVLEERLIW
+584 YALEERLIW
-593 LLETRENITP
+593 LLETRENITS

-634 DLEKSFETIIQGIV
+634 DLEKSFETAIQGVV

-658 TADNEMILLDYKFKN
+658 TADNEIILLDYKFKN

-680 SKTQRGGLSPIE
+680 SKTQRGSLSP
-692 IAQIST
+692 
-698 DYQMAIEIA
+698 IEIA

-722 KNLGYKEPI
+722 KNLGYREPI

-741 ELLEED
+741 ELLEEE
-747 ELILQAKMDH
+747 ELTLQAKMDH

-775 SEAKDC
+775 LEAKDC

>member
-55 KIPNSARLIL
+55 KIPNSARQIL

-113 KLNELSSKDIY
+113 KLNELSFKDIY

-137 YDRYIKKLEGLG
+137 YDRYIKKLEELG

-187 LLEAAELVPITLHLS
+187 LLEVAELVPITLHLS

-284 DFLPFLKLLDK
+284 DFLPFLKLLDQ

-309 SPYYTELVKILEN
+309 SPYYTELVKILED

-327 FDLSTSPLLDLE
+327 FNLSASPLLDLE
-339 NLTLALLEQQSS
+339 SLTLPLLEQQSS

-401 GGKIQVMDTLETR
+401 GGKIRVMDTLETR

-474 ITLSYIESETSK
+474 IALSYIESETSK

-494 NLHIEPIKDA
+494 DLHIEPIKDA
-504 YTLFAPSLSKD
+504 YTLFAPSPLKD

-541 CKRRFYYHYMKRFK
+541 CKRRFYYHYIKRFK

-584 YVLEERLIW
+584 YALEERLIW
-593 LLETRENITP
+593 LLEIRENITP

-618 FYLKEK
+618 FYVKEK
-624 ERFNTKIKIL
+624 ERFKAKIKIL
-634 DLEKSFETIIQGIV
+634 DLEKSFETTIQGV
-648 FKGRIDRIDK
+648 AFKGCIDRIDK
-658 TADNEMILLDYKFKN
+658 TADNEIILLDYKFKS

-680 SKTQRGGLSPIE
+680 SKKQRGGLSPIE

-698 DYQMAIEIA
+698 DYQM
-707 QISTDYQ
+707 T
-714 MAIYAFAL
+714 IYAFAL
-722 KNLGYKEPI
+722 KNLGYKGPI

-757 LEFSLIPKL
+757 LEYSLIPKL

-775 SEAKDC
+775 LEVKDC

>member
-7 FLEKTPLF
+7 FLEKSPLF

-55 KIPNSARLIL
+55 KIPNSARQIL

-75 EKKSILEGLLLF
+75 EKKSVLEGLLLF

-137 YDRYIKKLEGLG
+137 YDRYVKKLEELG

-156 EKPAILKEFF
+156 KKPTILKEFF

-187 LLEAAELVPITLHLS
+187 LLEVAELVPITLHLS

-231 KILSQTPKRQKIE
+231 KILSQTFNDQKIE

-251 SYLKQSALVLQTIE
+251 SYLKQGALVLQTIE

-284 DFLPFLKLLDK
+284 DFLPFLKLLDQ

-309 SPYYTELVKILEN
+309 SPYYTELVKILED

-327 FDLSTSPLLDLE
+327 FDLSASPLLDLE

-401 GGKIQVMDTLETR
+401 GGKIRVMDTLETR

-494 NLHIEPIKDA
+494 NLHTEPIKDA
-504 YTLFAPSLSKD
+504 YTLFAPSPLKD

-584 YVLEERLIW
+584 YALEERLIW

-624 ERFNTKIKIL
+624 ERFKAKIKIL
-634 DLEKSFETIIQGIV
+634 DLEKSFETIIQGVI

-658 TADNEMILLDYKFKN
+658 TADNEIILLDYKFKS

-680 SKTQRGGLSPIE
+680 SKTQRGGLNP
-692 IAQIST
+692 
-698 DYQMAIEIA
+698 IEIA

-722 KNLGYKEPI
+722 KNLGYKDPI

-741 ELLEED
+741 ELVEED
-747 ELILQAKMDH
+747 ELTLQAKMDH

-775 SEAKDC
+775 LEVKDC

>member
-7 FLEKTPLF
+7 FSQKNPLF

-55 KIPNSARLIL
+55 KIPNSVRLIL

-137 YDRYIKKLEGLG
+137 YDRYIKKLEELG

-156 EKPAILKEFF
+156 EKPTILKEFF

-187 LLEAAELVPITLHLS
+187 LLEVAELVPITLHLS

-219 TDCDYS
+219 TDCDYC

-309 SPYYTELVKILEN
+309 SPYYTELVKILEDLQKSDFN
-322 LETSG
+322 LSG
-327 FDLSTSPLLDLE
+327 SALLDLE
-339 NLTLALLEQQSS
+339 NLTLPLLEQQSS
-351 KEKAPL
+351 KEKVPL

-369 LLKDTLKNYSLK
+369 LLKDTLQNYSLK

-401 GGKIQVMDTLETR
+401 GGKIRVMDTLETR

-474 ITLSYIESETSK
+474 IALSYIESETSK
-486 VSNMLLEL
+486 ASNMLLEL

-504 YTLFAPSLSKD
+504 YTLFAPSPLKD

-555 ESPKDESN
+555 ESPKDENN

-584 YVLEERLIW
+584 YALEERLIW

-603 KERLDTLVALKKIQA
+603 KERLDTLIALKKIQA

-624 ERFNTKIKIL
+624 ERFKAKIKIL
-634 DLEKSFETIIQGIV
+634 DLEKSFETAIQGVV

-658 TADNEMILLDYKFKN
+658 AADNEMILLDYKFKS

-680 SKTQRGGLSPIE
+680 NKTQREGLSP
-692 IAQIST
+692 
-698 DYQMAIEIA
+698 IEIA

-722 KNLGYKEPI
+722 KNLGYREPI

-741 ELLEED
+741 ELVEED
-747 ELILQAKMDH
+747 ELTLQAKMDH

-766 KQEIDFEKT
+766 KQEIVFEKT
-775 SEAKDC
+775 LEAKDC

>member
-7 FLEKTPLF
+7 FLEKSPLF

-26 YLEQGEGFLPNAMS
+26 YLEQGEGFLPSAMS
-40 MGSFFEQAFYIPNKK
+40 MGSFFEQAFYIPNQK
-55 KIPNSARLIL
+55 KIPNNARQIL

-75 EKKSILEGLLLF
+75 EKKSVLEGLLLF

-113 KLNELSSKDIY
+113 KLNELSFKDIY

-137 YDRYIKKLEGLG
+137 YDRYVKKLEELG

-156 EKPAILKEFF
+156 KKPAILKEFF

-187 LLEAAELVPITLHLS
+187 LLEVAELVPITLHLS

-231 KILSQTPKRQKIE
+231 KILSQTFNDQKIE

-251 SYLKQSALVLQTIE
+251 SYLKQSALVLQTTE
-265 EYLQKDNDPNKMA
+265 EYLQENNDPNKMA

-309 SPYYTELVKILEN
+309 SPYYTELVKILED
-322 LETSG
+322 LQTSDL
-327 FDLSTSPLLDLE
+327 DLSGSVLLDLE
-339 NLTLALLEQQSS
+339 NLTIPLLEQQSS
-351 KEKAPL
+351 KEKVPL

-401 GGKIQVMDTLETR
+401 GGKIRVMDTLETR
-414 GMQFDKI
+414 GMQFDKV
-421 VIVDFNETCV
+421 VIADFNETCV

-486 VSNMLLEL
+486 ASNMLLEL
-494 NLHIEPIKDA
+494 DLHIEPIKDA
-504 YTLFAPSLSKD
+504 YTLFETSPLKD

-541 CKRRFYYHYMKRFK
+541 CKRRFYYHYIKRFK
-555 ESPKDESN
+555 ESPKDENN
-563 SAVGSLL
+563 SAVGSLI
-570 HELLKEAYEKDKNP
+570 HELLKEAYEKNKP
-584 YVLEERLIW
+584 PHALEERLIQ

-618 FYLKEK
+618 FYKKER
-624 ERFNTKIKIL
+624 ERFNAKIKIL
-634 DLEKSFETIIQGIV
+634 DLEKSFETIIQGVI

-658 TADNEMILLDYKFKN
+658 TADNEIILLDYKFKN

-680 SKTQRGGLSPIE
+680 SKTQRGGLNP
-692 IAQIST
+692 
-698 DYQMAIEIA
+698 IEIA

-722 KNLGYKEPI
+722 KNLGYKDPI

-741 ELLEED
+741 ELVEED

-775 SEAKDC
+775 LEVKDC

>member
-7 FLEKTPLF
+7 FLEKSPLF

-26 YLEQGEGFLPNAMS
+26 YLEQGEGFLPSAMS

-55 KIPNSARLIL
+55 KIPNSARQIL

-137 YDRYIKKLEGLG
+137 YDRYIKKLEELG

-187 LLEAAELVPITLHLS
+187 LLEVAELVPITLYLS

-231 KILSQTPKRQKIE
+231 KILSQTFNDQKIE

-251 SYLKQSALVLQTIE
+251 SYLKQGALVLQTIE

-327 FDLSTSPLLDLE
+327 FDLSASPLLDLE
-339 NLTLALLEQQSS
+339 NLTLPLLEQQSS

-357 KEAHSQIMHQYH
+357 KEVHSQIMHQYH

-401 GGKIQVMDTLETR
+401 GGKIRVMDTLETR

-474 ITLSYIESETSK
+474 IALSYIESETSK
-486 VSNMLLEL
+486 ASNMLLEL
-494 NLHIEPIKDA
+494 DLHIEPIKDA
-504 YTLFAPSLSKD
+504 YTLFAPSPLKD

-529 SFSASSLNAFLT
+529 GFSASSLNAFLT

-584 YVLEERLIW
+584 YALEERLIW

-624 ERFNTKIKIL
+624 ERFKAKIKIL
-634 DLEKSFETIIQGIV
+634 DLEKSFETTIQGVV

-658 TADNEMILLDYKFKN
+658 TADNEIILLDYKFKN

-680 SKTQRGGLSPIE
+680 SKTQRGGLSP
-692 IAQIST
+692 
-698 DYQMAIEIA
+698 IEIA

-775 SEAKDC
+775 LEVKDC

>member
-40 MGSFFEQAFYIPNKK
+40 MGSFFEQAFYILNKK

-137 YDRYIKKLEGLG
+137 YNRYIKKLEELG

-156 EKPAILKEFF
+156 EKPTILKEFF

-174 HLDGFM
+174 YLDGFM

-187 LLEAAELVPITLHLS
+187 LLEVAELVPITLHLS

-219 TDCDYS
+219 TDCNYS

-231 KILSQTPKRQKIE
+231 KILSQTFNDQKIE

-251 SYLKQSALVLQTIE
+251 SYLKQGALVLQTIE

-309 SPYYTELVKILEN
+309 SPYYTELVKILED

-327 FDLSTSPLLDLE
+327 FDLSASPLLDLE
-339 NLTLALLEQQSS
+339 NLTLALLEQQNS

-357 KEAHSQIMHQYH
+357 KEVHSQIMHQYH
-369 LLKDTLKNYSLK
+369 LLKDTLKNYSFK

-401 GGKIQVMDTLETR
+401 GGKIRVMDTLETR

-486 VSNMLLEL
+486 ASNMLLEL

-504 YTLFAPSLSKD
+504 YTLFAQSPLKD

-541 CKRRFYYHYMKRFK
+541 CKRRFYYHYIKRFK

-563 SAVGSLL
+563 STIGSLL

-584 YVLEERLIW
+584 YALEERLIQI
-593 LLETRENITP
+593 LETRGNITP
-603 KERLDTLVALKKIQA
+603 KERLDTLIALKKIQA
-618 FYLKEK
+618 FYVKEK
-624 ERFNTKIKIL
+624 ERFKAKIKIL
-634 DLEKSFETIIQGIV
+634 DLEKSFETTIQGV
-648 FKGRIDRIDK
+648 LFKGRIDRIDK
-658 TADNEMILLDYKFKN
+658 TADNEIILLDYKFKS

-680 SKTQRGGLSPIE
+680 SEKQRGSLSPIE
-692 IAQIST
+692 IAQIS
-698 DYQMAIEIA
+698 A
-707 QISTDYQ
+707 DYQ

-722 KNLGYKEPI
+722 KNLGYKGPI
-731 KAFFYDLRKG
+731 KAFFYNLRKG
-741 ELLEED
+741 ELLEEE
-747 ELILQAKMDH
+747 ELTLQAKMDH

-766 KQEIDFEKT
+766 KQEINFEKT
-775 SEAKDC
+775 LEAKDC

>member
-1 MNLEKL
+1 MNFEKL

-55 KIPNSARLIL
+55 KIPNSARQIL
-65 MIDTIKAIAK
+65 MIDTIKAIVK

-113 KLNELSSKDIY
+113 KLNELSFKDIY

-137 YDRYIKKLEGLG
+137 YDCYIKKLEELG

-156 EKPAILKEFF
+156 EKPTILKEFF

-187 LLEAAELVPITLHLS
+187 LLEVAELVPITLHLS

-231 KILSQTPKRQKIE
+231 KILSQTFNDQKIE

-251 SYLKQSALVLQTIE
+251 SYLKQGALVLQTIE

-284 DFLPFLKLLDK
+284 DFLPFLKLLDQ

-309 SPYYTELVKILEN
+309 SPYYTELVKILEDLQTSDFN
-322 LETSG
+322 LSG
-327 FDLSTSPLLDLE
+327 SALLDLE
-339 NLTLALLEQQSS
+339 NITLALLEQQSS

-369 LLKDTLKNYSLK
+369 LLKNTLKNYSLK

-401 GGKIQVMDTLETR
+401 GGKIRVMDTLETR

-474 ITLSYIESETSK
+474 IALSYIESETSK
-486 VSNMLLEL
+486 ASNMLLEL
-494 NLHIEPIKDA
+494 NLNIVPIKDA
-504 YTLFAPSLSKD
+504 YTLFAPSPLKD

-522 AAIPKDF
+522 ATIPKDF

-541 CKRRFYYHYMKRFK
+541 CKCRFYYHYIKHFK

-570 HELLKEAYEKDKNP
+570 HDLLKEAYEKDKNP
-584 YVLEERLIW
+584 YALEERLIW

-624 ERFNTKIKIL
+624 ERFNAKIKIL
-634 DLEKSFETIIQGIV
+634 DLEKSFETIIQGVV

-658 TADNEMILLDYKFKN
+658 TADNEIILLDYKFKN

-680 SKTQRGGLSPIE
+680 SEKQRKSLRPK
-692 IAQIST
+692 
-698 DYQMAIEIA
+698 IA

-747 ELILQAKMDH
+747 ELVLQAKMDH
-757 LEFSLIPKL
+757 LEYSLIPKL

-775 SEAKDC
+775 LEAKDC

>member
-7 FLEKTPLF
+7 FLEKSPLF

-26 YLEQGEGFLPNAMS
+26 YLEQGEGFLPSVMS

-55 KIPNSARLIL
+55 KIPKSARQIL

-75 EKKSILEGLLLF
+75 EKKSALEGLLLF

-137 YDRYIKKLEGLG
+137 YNRYIKKLEELG

-187 LLEAAELVPITLHLS
+187 LLEVAELVPITLHLS

-231 KILSQTPKRQKIE
+231 KILSQTFNDQKIE

-251 SYLKQSALVLQTIE
+251 SYLKQGALVLQTIE

-295 NNNLNFAMGLGAKN
+295 NNNLNFAMGLGTKN
-309 SPYYTELVKILEN
+309 SPYYTELVKILED
-322 LETSG
+322 LQTSG
-327 FDLSTSPLLDLE
+327 FDLSASPLLDLE
-339 NLTLALLEQQSS
+339 SLTLPLLEQQSS

-357 KEAHSQIMHQYH
+357 KEVHSQIMHQYH
-369 LLKDTLKNYSLK
+369 LLKDVLQNYSLK

-401 GGKIQVMDTLETR
+401 GGKIRVMDTLETR

-486 VSNMLLEL
+486 ASNMLLEL
-494 NLHIEPIKDA
+494 NLHTEPIKDA
-504 YTLFAPSLSKD
+504 YTLFAPSPLKD

-555 ESPKDESN
+555 ESPKDENN

-584 YVLEERLIW
+584 YALEERLIW

-603 KERLDTLVALKKIQA
+603 KERLDTLIALKKIQA
-618 FYLKEK
+618 FYKKER
-624 ERFNTKIKIL
+624 ERFNAEIKIL
-634 DLEKSFETIIQGIV
+634 DLEKSFETTIQGVI

-680 SKTQRGGLSPIE
+680 SEKQRKSLRP
-692 IAQIST
+692 
-698 DYQMAIEIA
+698 IEIA

-722 KNLGYKEPI
+722 KNLGYREPI

-747 ELILQAKMDH
+747 ELVLQAKMDH

-775 SEAKDC
+775 LEVKDC

>member
-55 KIPNSARLIL
+55 KIPNNARLIL

-137 YDRYIKKLEGLG
+137 YNRYIKKLEELG

-156 EKPAILKEFF
+156 EKPTILKEFF

-231 KILSQTPKRQKIE
+231 KILSQTFNDQKIE

-251 SYLKQSALVLQTIE
+251 SYLKQGALVLQTIE

-309 SPYYTELVKILEN
+309 SPYYTELVKILED
-322 LETSG
+322 LETSDL
-327 FDLSTSPLLDLE
+327 DLSGSALLDLE
-339 NLTLALLEQQSS
+339 NLTIPLLEQQSS

-369 LLKDTLKNYSLK
+369 LLKNTLQNYNLK

-401 GGKIQVMDTLETR
+401 GGKIRVMDTLETR

-504 YTLFAPSLSKD
+504 YTLFAPSPLKD

-529 SFSASSLNAFLT
+529 NFSASSLNAFLT

-584 YVLEERLIW
+584 YALEERLIW

-634 DLEKSFETIIQGIV
+634 DLEKSFETIIQGVV

-658 TADNEMILLDYKFKN
+658 TADNEIILLDYKFKN

-680 SKTQRGGLSPIE
+680 SEKQRKSLSP
-692 IAQIST
+692 
-698 DYQMAIEIA
+698 IEIA

-741 ELLEED
+741 ELVEED
-747 ELILQAKMDH
+747 ELFLQAKMDH
-757 LEFSLIPKL
+757 LEFSLIPKF
-766 KQEIDFEKT
+766 KQEVDFEKT
-775 SEAKDC
+775 LEAKDC

>member
-26 YLEQGEGFLPNAMS
+26 YLEQGEGFLPSAMS

-55 KIPNSARLIL
+55 KIPKNARQIL

-107 LSSACI
+107 LSSAYI

-137 YDRYIKKLEGLG
+137 YDRYIKKLEELG

-187 LLEAAELVPITLHLS
+187 LLEVAELVPITLHLS

-309 SPYYTELVKILEN
+309 SPYYTELVKILED
-322 LETSG
+322 LQTSDC
-327 FDLSTSPLLDLE
+327 DLSGSALLDLE
-339 NLTLALLEQQSS
+339 NITLALLEQQSS

-401 GGKIQVMDTLETR
+401 GGKIRVMDTLETR

-421 VIVDFNETCV
+421 VVADFNETCV

-474 ITLSYIESETSK
+474 VALSYIESETSK
-486 VSNMLLEL
+486 ASNMLLEL

-504 YTLFAPSLSKD
+504 YTLFAPSPLKD

-541 CKRRFYYHYMKRFK
+541 CKRRFYYHYIKRFK

-563 SAVGSLL
+563 STVGSLL

-584 YVLEERLIW
+584 YSLEERLIW
-593 LLETRENITP
+593 LLETRENVTP

-624 ERFNTKIKIL
+624 ERFNAKIKIL
-634 DLEKSFETIIQGIV
+634 DLEKSFETIIQGVI

-658 TADNEMILLDYKFKN
+658 TADNEIILLDYKFKS

-680 SKTQRGGLSPIE
+680 SKTQREGLSPK
-692 IAQIST
+692 
-698 DYQMAIEIA
+698 EIA

-714 MAIYAFAL
+714 MAIYARAL

-757 LEFSLIPKL
+757 LEFSLISKL

-775 SEAKDC
+775 LEVKDC

>member
-1 MNLEKL
+1 M
-7 FLEKTPLF
+7 
-15 VFSSTRRLKHF
+15 
-26 YLEQGEGFLPNAMS
+26 
-40 MGSFFEQAFYIPNKK
+40 
-55 KIPNSARLIL
+55 
-65 MIDTIKAIAK
+65 
-75 EKKSILEGLLLF
+75 
-87 ENSFLGYLESTSFLF
+87 ESTSFLF

-113 KLNELSSKDIY
+113 KLNELSSKDVY

-137 YDRYIKKLEGLG
+137 YDRYIKKLEELG

-156 EKPAILKEFF
+156 EKPTILKEFF

-174 HLDGFM
+174 YLDGFM

-187 LLEAAELVPITLHLS
+187 LLEVAELVPITLHLS

-251 SYLKQSALVLQTIE
+251 SYLKQGALVLQTIE

-284 DFLPFLKLLDK
+284 DFLPFLKLLDQ

-327 FDLSTSPLLDLE
+327 FDLSASPLLDLE

-401 GGKIQVMDTLETR
+401 GGKIRVMDTLETR
-414 GMQFDKI
+414 GMQFDKV

-504 YTLFAPSLSKD
+504 YTLFATSPLKD

-541 CKRRFYYHYMKRFK
+541 CKRRFYYHYMKCFK

-584 YVLEERLIW
+584 YALEERLIW

-634 DLEKSFETIIQGIV
+634 DLEKSFETIIQGVV

-658 TADNEMILLDYKFKN
+658 TADNEIILLDYKFKS

-680 SKTQRGGLSPIE
+680 SKTQRGGLSP
-692 IAQIST
+692 
-698 DYQMAIEIA
+698 
-707 QISTDYQ
+707 ISTDYQ

-722 KNLGYKEPI
+722 KNLGYREPI

-747 ELILQAKMDH
+747 ELVLQAKMDH
-757 LEFSLIPKL
+757 LEYSLIPKL

-775 SEAKDC
+775 LEAKDC

>member
-7 FLEKTPLF
+7 FLEKSPLF

-26 YLEQGEGFLPNAMS
+26 YLEQGEGFLPSAMS

-75 EKKSILEGLLLF
+75 EKKSALEGLLLF

-113 KLNELSSKDIY
+113 KLNELSFKDIY

-137 YDRYIKKLEGLG
+137 YDRYVKKLEKLGL
-149 FYDKIMQ
+149 YDKIMQ
-156 EKPAILKEFF
+156 KKPTILKEFF
-166 EHFSSIEW
+166 EHFCSIEW

-187 LLEAAELVPITLHLS
+187 LLEVAELVPITLHLS

-231 KILSQTPKRQKIE
+231 KILSQTFNDQKIE

-251 SYLKQSALVLQTIE
+251 SYLKQGALVLQTIE

-284 DFLPFLKLLDK
+284 DFLPFLKLLDQ

-309 SPYYTELVKILEN
+309 SPYYTELVKILED
-322 LETSG
+322 LQTSD
-327 FDLSTSPLLDLE
+327 FDLSASPLLDLE
-339 NLTLALLEQQSS
+339 SLTLPLLEQQSS

-357 KEAHSQIMHQYH
+357 KEVHSQIMHQYH

-401 GGKIQVMDTLETR
+401 GGKIRVMDTLETR

-445 RKSLNLPTLLD
+445 RKSLNLPTLFD

-474 ITLSYIESETSK
+474 MVLSYIESETSK
-486 VSNMLLEL
+486 ASNMLLEL
-494 NLHIEPIKDA
+494 DLHTEPIKDA
-504 YTLFAPSLSKD
+504 YTLFAPTPLKD

-555 ESPKDESN
+555 ESPKDENN

-584 YVLEERLIW
+584 YSLEERLIW

-624 ERFNTKIKIL
+624 ERFNAKIKIL
-634 DLEKSFETIIQGIV
+634 DLEKSFETTIQGV
-648 FKGRIDRIDK
+648 AFKGRIDRIDK
-658 TADNEMILLDYKFKN
+658 TADNEIILLDYKFKN

-680 SKTQRGGLSPIE
+680 SEKQRKSLRP
-692 IAQIST
+692 
-698 DYQMAIEIA
+698 IEIA

-731 KAFFYDLRKG
+731 KTFFYDLRKG

-747 ELILQAKMDH
+747 ELVLQAKMDH

-775 SEAKDC
+775 LELKDC

>member
-7 FLEKTPLF
+7 FLEKSPLF

-26 YLEQGEGFLPNAMS
+26 YLEQGEGFLPSTMS

-55 KIPNSARLIL
+55 KIPKSVRQIL

-137 YDRYIKKLEGLG
+137 YDRYIKKLEELG

-156 EKPAILKEFF
+156 EKPTILKEFF

-187 LLEAAELVPITLHLS
+187 LLEVAELVPITLHLS

-231 KILSQTPKRQKIE
+231 KILSQTFNDQKIE

-284 DFLPFLKLLDK
+284 DFLPFLKLLDR

-309 SPYYTELVKILEN
+309 SPYYTELVKILEDLQTSDCN
-322 LETSG
+322 LSESA
-327 FDLSTSPLLDLE
+327 LLDLE
-339 NLTLALLEQQSS
+339 NLTLPLLEQQSS

-401 GGKIQVMDTLETR
+401 GGKIRVMDTLETR

-445 RKSLNLPTLLD
+445 RQSLNLPTLLD

-474 ITLSYIESETSK
+474 MVLSYIESETSK
-486 VSNMLLEL
+486 ASNMLLEL

-504 YTLFAPSLSKD
+504 YTLFAPTPLKD

-555 ESPKDESN
+555 ESPKDENN

-570 HELLKEAYEKDKNP
+570 HDLLKEAYEKDKNP
-584 YVLEERLIW
+584 YSLEERLIW

-618 FYLKEK
+618 FYTKEK
-624 ERFNTKIKIL
+624 ERFNAKIKIL
-634 DLEKSFETIIQGIV
+634 DLEKSFETIIQGVV

-658 TADNEMILLDYKFKN
+658 TADNEIILLDYKFKN

-680 SKTQRGGLSPIE
+680 SEKQRKSLRP
-692 IAQIST
+692 
-698 DYQMAIEIA
+698 IEIA

-741 ELLEED
+741 ELVEED

-766 KQEIDFEKT
+766 KKEIDFEKT
-775 SEAKDC
+775 LEVKDC

>member
-7 FLEKTPLF
+7 FLERTPLF

-55 KIPNSARLIL
+55 KIPNSARQIL

-137 YDRYIKKLEGLG
+137 YKRYIKKLEELG

-156 EKPAILKEFF
+156 EKPTILKEFF
-166 EHFSSIEW
+166 AHFSSIEW

-187 LLEAAELVPITLHLS
+187 LLEVAELVPITLHLS

-295 NNNLNFAMGLGAKN
+295 SNNLNFAMGLGAKN
-309 SPYYTELVKILEN
+309 SPYYTELVKILED

-327 FDLSTSPLLDLE
+327 FDLSASPLLDLE

-401 GGKIQVMDTLETR
+401 GGKIRVMDTLETR

-474 ITLSYIESETSK
+474 MALSYIESETSK

-494 NLHIEPIKDA
+494 DLPIEPIKDA
-504 YTLFAPSLSKD
+504 YTLFAPTSLKD
-515 YQEEEIK
+515 YQEEEIQ
-522 AAIPKDF
+522 ATIPKDF
-529 SFSASSLNAFLT
+529 SFSANSLNAFLT
-541 CKRRFYYHYMKRFK
+541 CKRRFYYHYIKRFK
-555 ESPKDESN
+555 ENPKDESN
-563 SAVGSLL
+563 STIGSLL

-584 YVLEERLIW
+584 YVLEERLIQ
-593 LLETRENITP
+593 LLETRGNITP
-603 KERLDTLVALKKIQA
+603 KERLDTLIVLKKIQA
-618 FYLKEK
+618 FYAKEK
-624 ERFNTKIKIL
+624 ERFNAKIKIL
-634 DLEKSFETIIQGIV
+634 DLEKSFETTIQGV
-648 FKGRIDRIDK
+648 AFKGRIDRIDE

-680 SKTQRGGLSPIE
+680 SEKQRGSLSPIE
-692 IAQIST
+692 IAQIS
-698 DYQMAIEIA
+698 A
-707 QISTDYQ
+707 DYQ
-714 MAIYAFAL
+714 MAIYVFAL
-722 KNLGYKEPI
+722 KNLGYKGPI

-741 ELLEED
+741 KLLEE
-747 ELILQAKMDH
+747 EEPILQAKMDY
-757 LEFSLIPKL
+757 LEYSLIPNL

-775 SEAKDC
+775 LEVKDC

>member
-55 KIPNSARLIL
+55 KIPNSARQIL

-113 KLNELSSKDIY
+113 KLNELSFKDIY

-137 YDRYIKKLEGLG
+137 YDRYIKKLEELG

-156 EKPAILKEFF
+156 KKPAILKEFF

-187 LLEAAELVPITLHLS
+187 LLEVAELVPVTLHLS

-231 KILSQTPKRQKIE
+231 KILSQTFNDQKIE

-251 SYLKQSALVLQTIE
+251 SYLKQGALVLQTIE

-309 SPYYTELVKILEN
+309 SPYYTELVKILEDLQTSDLN
-322 LETSG
+322 LSG
-327 FDLSTSPLLDLE
+327 SALLDLE
-339 NLTLALLEQQSS
+339 NLTLPLLEQQSS

-401 GGKIQVMDTLETR
+401 GGKIRVMDTLETR

-421 VIVDFNETCV
+421 VVADFNETCV

-486 VSNMLLEL
+486 ASNMLLEL
-494 NLHIEPIKDA
+494 NLNIVPIKDA
-504 YTLFAPSLSKD
+504 YTLFATSPLKD

-529 SFSASSLNAFLT
+529 NFSASSLNAFLT

-555 ESPKDESN
+555 ESPKDENN

-593 LLETRENITP
+593 LLETRENVTP

-634 DLEKSFETIIQGIV
+634 DLEKSFETIIQGVI

-658 TADNEMILLDYKFKN
+658 TADNEIILLDYKFKS

-680 SKTQRGGLSPIE
+680 SKTQRGGLSP
-692 IAQIST
+692 
-698 DYQMAIEIA
+698 IEIA

-775 SEAKDC
+775 LEVKDC

>member
-7 FLEKTPLF
+7 FLEKAPLF

-26 YLEQGEGFLPNAMS
+26 YLEQGEGFLPSAMS
-40 MGSFFEQAFYIPNKK
+40 MGSFFEQAFYIPNQK
-55 KIPNSARLIL
+55 KIPKNARQIL

-75 EKKSILEGLLLF
+75 EKKSALEGLLLF

-113 KLNELSSKDIY
+113 KLNELSFKDIY

-137 YDRYIKKLEGLG
+137 YDRYVKKLEELG

-156 EKPAILKEFF
+156 KKPTILKEFF

-187 LLEAAELVPITLHLS
+187 LLEVAELVPITLHLS

-231 KILSQTPKRQKIE
+231 KILFQTFNDQKIE

-251 SYLKQSALVLQTIE
+251 SYLKQGALVLQTTE
-265 EYLQKDNDPNKMA
+265 EYLQENNDPNKMA

-309 SPYYTELVKILEN
+309 SPYYTELVKILEDLQTSDLN
-322 LETSG
+322 LSG
-327 FDLSTSPLLDLE
+327 SALLDLE
-339 NLTLALLEQQSS
+339 NLTIPLLEQQSS
-351 KEKAPL
+351 KEKASL

-401 GGKIQVMDTLETR
+401 GGKIRVMDTLETR
-414 GMQFDKI
+414 GMQFNKI

-486 VSNMLLEL
+486 ASNMLLEL
-494 NLHIEPIKDA
+494 NLHTEPIKDA
-504 YTLFAPSLSKD
+504 YTLFAPSPLKD

-541 CKRRFYYHYMKRFK
+541 CKRRFYYHYIKRFK
-555 ESPKDESN
+555 ETPKNESN
-563 SAVGSLL
+563 SAVGSLI

-584 YVLEERLIW
+584 YALEERLIW

-618 FYLKEK
+618 FYIKEK
-624 ERFNTKIKIL
+624 ERFNAKIKIL
-634 DLEKSFETIIQGIV
+634 DLEKSFETIIQGVI

-658 TADNEMILLDYKFKN
+658 DANNEIILLDYKFKS

-698 DYQMAIEIA
+698 DYQMAI
-707 QISTDYQ
+707 YVR
-714 MAIYAFAL
+714 AL
-722 KNLGYKEPI
+722 KNLGYKDPI

-775 SEAKDC
+775 LEVKDC

>member
-55 KIPNSARLIL
+55 KIPNSARQIL

-137 YDRYIKKLEGLG
+137 YKRYIKKLEELG

-156 EKPAILKEFF
+156 EKPTILKEFF

-187 LLEAAELVPITLHLS
+187 LLEVAELAPITLHLS
-202 CDKYNQKFL
+202 CDQYNQKFL

-231 KILSQTPKRQKIE
+231 KILSQTPKFQKIE

-309 SPYYTELVKILEN
+309 SPYYTELVKILED

-327 FDLSTSPLLDLE
+327 FDLSVSPLLDLE

-357 KEAHSQIMHQYH
+357 KEVHSQIMHQYH
-369 LLKDTLKNYSLK
+369 LLKNTLKNYSLK

-401 GGKIQVMDTLETR
+401 GGKIRVMDTLETR

-445 RKSLNLPTLLD
+445 RKSLNLPTLFD

-474 ITLSYIESETSK
+474 IALSYIESETSK

-504 YTLFAPSLSKD
+504 YTLFAPSPLKD

-541 CKRRFYYHYMKRFK
+541 CKRRFYYHYIKRFK

-563 SAVGSLL
+563 STIGSLL

-584 YVLEERLIW
+584 YALEERLIQ
-593 LLETRENITP
+593 LLETRGNITP
-603 KERLDTLVALKKIQA
+603 KERLDTLIVLKKIQA
-618 FYLKEK
+618 FYVKEK
-624 ERFNTKIKIL
+624 ERFNAKIKIL
-634 DLEKSFETIIQGIV
+634 DLEKSFETTIQGV
-648 FKGRIDRIDK
+648 AFKGRIDRIDK
-658 TADNEMILLDYKFKN
+658 TADNEIILLDYKFKSE
-673 DLKLDNM
+673 LRLDNM
-680 SKTQRGGLSPIE
+680 SEKQRGSLSPIE
-692 IAQIST
+692 IAQISA
-698 DYQMAIEIA
+698 DYQM
-707 QISTDYQ
+707 T
-714 MAIYAFAL
+714 IYAFAL
-722 KNLGYKEPI
+722 KNLGYKGPI

-741 ELLEED
+741 KLLEE
-747 ELILQAKMDH
+747 EEPILQAKMDY
-757 LEFSLIPKL
+757 LESSLIPKL